1 MMSMKFSCKVFLS
14 VSGSMVSLPW
24 MGSSTGACAN
34 QLMSGRLKSPA
45 NHMFLEGSISERDSS
60 RVCRYSIFEFGGR

>member
-24 MGSSTGACAN
+24 MGSSTGACAD

-45 NHMFLEGSISERDSS
+45 SHMFLEGSILDKDSS
-60 RVCRYSIFEFGGR
+60 RVCRYSKPELGGR